1 MFYTVSKLT
10 KNNNS
15 PRKDGFHFSS
25 YKFINFF
32 DEKMMIIKKLI
43 ININENSHGL

>member
-1 MFYTVSKLT
+1 MFYTVAKLT

-32 DEKMMIIKKLI
+32 DEKIIKKLI
-43 ININENSHGL
+43 MNINENSHDL